1 MQALE
6 IYNLE
11 EDPYEKIDLAKKMP
25 EMVTK
30 MEAIIKE
37 AHTPLPTQKKQ

>member
-11 EDPYEKIDLAKKMP
+11 EDPYEKIDLAKKLTL
-25 EMVTK
+25 ERTK
-30 MEAIIKE
+30 WQQVLGQL
-37 AHTPLPTQKKQ
+37 LPTQKKQ